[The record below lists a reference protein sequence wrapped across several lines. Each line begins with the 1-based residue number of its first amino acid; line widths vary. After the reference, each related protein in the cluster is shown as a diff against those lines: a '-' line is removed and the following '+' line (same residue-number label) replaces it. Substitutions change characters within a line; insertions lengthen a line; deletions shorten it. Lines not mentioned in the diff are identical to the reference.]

1 MASTEKT
8 ERARQ
13 LLEESVADLATSEG
27 WTRYL
32 ESRSRFHD
40 YSFGNVMLIGL
51 QRPGATQ
58 VAGYK
63 AWQSMGRQVR
73 KGERGISILAPMVR
87 KVDRDDE
94 TESDRVVTGF
104 RVVSVF
110 DVSQTD
116 GEPIPEPPCR
126 LLTGNGPHGLE
137 AALMT
142 HAGAEGLTVETGP
155 MGGGAN
161 GEIDRDG
168 RTILV
173 GDHLGPAARCK
184 TLAHELGHWHD
195 LGSGMVTD
203 RAAAEIVAEA
213 VAFVVGQAA
222 GLDTSDYSAGY
233 VLTWARG
240 NVDVLKAAAE
250 RIDKAAGPIL
260 TALEH
265 TPEAVAA

>member
-1 MASTEKT
+1 MAHTDKA

-13 LLEESVADLATSEG
+13 LLESSVADLAASEG

-32 ESRSRFHD
+32 ESRSRFHS
-40 YSFGNVMLIGL
+40 YSFGNVLLIAW

-63 AWQSMGRQVR
+63 AWQGMGRQVR

-87 KVDRDDE
+87 KVDHDDG
-94 TESDRVVTGF
+94 SDPDRVVTGF

-116 GEPIPEPPCR
+116 GESIPEPPCKV
-126 LLTGNGPHGLE
+126 LGGEGPEGLE
-137 AALMT
+137 AALVA
-142 HAGAEGLTVETGP
+142 HAHSEGLTVTTARMDGP
-155 MGGGAN
+155 N
-161 GEIDRDG
+161 GEIDRTA
-168 RTILV
+168 RTITV
-173 GDHLGPAARCK
+173 ADRLGPAARCK

-195 LGSGMVTD
+195 LGTGMVTD
-203 RAAAEIVAEA
+203 RAGAEIVAES

-233 VLTWARG
+233 VLTWADG
-240 NVDVLKAAAE
+240 NVDTLKEAAE
-250 RIDKAAGPIL
+250 RIDRAARPIL
-260 TALEH
+260 AALE
-265 TPEAVAA
+265 TETVAA